1 LSSITESKD
10 HIIEVP
16 DSATGQRLDKF
27 LATCK
32 ELSLS
37 RSRIKKLIDLG
48 EIELLS
54 RKGISA
60 SIKLRSGDKIL
71 VRIPPNKP
79 LDIKPISLPL
89 DILYEDKN
97 LLIINKPAGLVVHPG
112 AGHEDKTLVHAL
124 LAHCKD
130 LSGIGGV
137 LRPGI
142 VHRLD
147 KDTSGVLLVAKDDI
161 THQRLSEQFKS
172 SKIEKYYVALIR
184 GQMRD
189 LSGRI
194 DLPIGRHPIDRKKMY
209 APVQGGRNATTI
221 WKLKESFK
229 RASLVEVRILT
240 GRTHQIRVH
249 MAAISH
255 PVLGDKLYGK
265 QTDLVINGRKITFER
280 QMLHAERIK
289 LLHPIKNE
297 FIEITAPIPKDML
310 EKIDILR
317 SISNGDS

>member
-10 HIIEVP
+10 YIIEVP
-16 DSATGQRLDKF
+16 DSAIGQRLDKF

-32 ELSLS
+32 ELNLS
-37 RSRIKKLIDLG
+37 RSRIKKLIDSG

-60 SIKLRSGDKIL
+60 SLKLKSGDKIL

-89 DILYEDKN
+89 DILYEDQH
-97 LLIINKPAGLVVHPG
+97 LLILNKPAGLVVHPG

-147 KDTSGVLLVAKDDI
+147 KDTSGILLVAKDDI

-172 SKIEKYYVALIR
+172 SKIEKYYVALVR

-189 LSGRI
+189 LSGQI

-209 APVQGGRNATTI
+209 APSEGGRSAISI

-229 RASLVEVRILT
+229 KASLVEVRILT

-255 PVLGDKLYGK
+255 PVLGDKVYGK
-265 QTDLVINGRKITFER
+265 QTDLVIKGKRITFER

-289 LLHPIKNE
+289 LLHPIKKE
-297 FIEITAPIPKDML
+297 VLEITAPIPKDML
-310 EKIDILR
+310 DKIDILR
-317 SISNGDS
+317 SISNGDL